1 LQGDLAFFDVQNV
14 VNCVA
19 NRGGVVVKV
28 WLETTTNRAAKNMP
42 TFSTF
47 FSFFSRADVEPTLHH
62 SPSHRPELTLRG
74 SRSLLQRMVQTLY
87 NSKAMQRRTPLA

>member
-1 LQGDLAFFDVQNV
+1 VQNV
-14 VNCVA
+14 VNCVV

-28 WLETTTNRAAKNMP
+28 WLETTTNPPTKNMP

-47 FSFFSRADVEPTLHH
+47 FSFFSTIDAEPTLLH
-62 SPSHRPELTLRG
+62 SPGHRSGLTLQA
-74 SRSLLQRMVQTLY
+74 SRSLLQRMVHTFY